1 MRKFQQRYGLEYNR
15 VMITLL
21 FNESLC
27 IDHWREKILL
37 SPVLSCQDRTEID
50 SYVTW
55 TFNYSSTFTRGFRQ
69 NIKYELSEEF
79 RRWRIIARSVL

>member
-1 MRKFQQRYGLEYNR
+1 MLSKTLRKECEDFSSSNEIYWPTHGLKKDKNLERVMRKFQQRYGLEYNR

-37 SPVLSCQDRTEID
+37 SPVLSCQDRTEIY
-50 SYVTW
+50 SYVT
-55 TFNYSSTFTRGFRQ
+55 
-69 NIKYELSEEF
+69 
-79 RRWRIIARSVL
+79 